1 MTFEQKSFSKKPF
14 VKKDSA
20 KKDFSKKPNFSHN
33 GEFKRKSFK
42 KGDEE
47 KTERFSKE
55 KRPFNK
61 SRYDNKNKTRVES
74 KFKAHDEHVEFVR
87 RKGFSAFQLRL
98 VNSILED
105 VLVMHNSLD
114 RAYAYW

>member
-14 VKKDSA
+14 VKKDGA
-20 KKDFSKKPNFSHN
+20 KKEFSKKPNFSRN
-33 GEFKRKSFK
+33 GDFKRKSFK

-87 RKGFSAFQLRL
+87 RDALAQASQVSKLKPAVVQVAHRH
-98 VNSILED
+98 VT
-105 VLVMHNSLD
+105 VT
-114 RAYAYW
+114 R